1 MPNWPITTT
10 SITEGTIIKAS
21 DLENNFQKLKN
32 AANTL
37 HERFSTLSFSCQVN
51 VFHDEYESAGT
62 VVHARSLNLS
72 EYRTQGVGLDVS
84 SSDDYTVFGVFQV
97 PSWCQAVRIRTFDVL
112 NHSVLPDVSGVST
125 ATPDSSNPPEIG
137 VRYIAALS
145 GFDQDNT
152 DGSVDG
158 TAVTSVT
165 FTTLADAG
173 GYTGSVATYP
183 QVKQTTPNA
192 LVLGGNYILVYGRGM
207 LTYDLT
213 VGEKVGPTHYRFHVN
228 MMCDA
233 MVPIP

>member
-32 AANTL
+32 AANSL
-37 HERFSTLSFSCQVN
+37 HERFSTLNFSCQVN
-51 VFHDEYESAGT
+51 VFHDEYEASGT
-62 VVHARSLNLS
+62 VTHSRSLNLS
-72 EYRTQGVGLDVS
+72 EYKTQGIDDDVS

-97 PSWCQAVRIRTFDVL
+97 PSWCQAVRIRTFDVV
-112 NHSVLPDVSGVST
+112 NSSVFPDVTGVST
-125 ATPDSSNPPEIG
+125 ATVDSSNPPEIG

-145 GFDQDNT
+145 GFDQDNA

-165 FTTLADAG
+165 YTTLADAS

-183 QVKQTTPNA
+183 QVKQTTPNT
-192 LVLGGNYILVYGRGM
+192 LVLGGNYIIVYGRGRV
-207 LTYDLT
+207 TYDLT
-213 VGEKVGPTHYRFHVN
+213 STEKVGPTHYRFHVN